1 MYVMTKEQAQ
11 EWLNRPENAGVEYID
26 PYCFEGGKLAM
37 AWLYEKRAV
46 LLWFPV
52 DGVEKIYRKTPWHW
66 PKPDGNTPIDAKVWT
81 KRDNR
86 YNWEKRYMS
95 KAGYVFINGTTS
107 WSSNGIDCKK
117 EIIVLANPDNL
128 DEVPPMDLEV

>member
-1 MYVMTKEQAQ
+1 MYVMSPKEAKK
-11 EWLNRPENAGVEYID
+11 WLNRPEQ
-26 PYCFEGGKLAM
+26 EGIKSICCYRDLAPCTLVYEDGKRHTS
-37 AWLYEKRAV
+37 WFAV
-46 LLWFPV
+46 NTLHN
-52 DGVEKIYRKTPWHW
+52 IYRKKPWHW